1 MKALNGY
8 KEAKTY
14 SERKALPLGSYAAK
28 ILGVKYEA
36 ATKEGNSDMIKLRFD
51 LTDGEFKGFYQQDY
65 DNNTSDDKKWRGTI
79 TLWVPKDDGSERDGW
94 TLRAFKTAM
103 TNIEASNPG
112 YVWDW
117 DENKL
122 VGKVCGINYHEK
134 EWEMNGKTG
143 MAVVPHSVIA
153 LDQVG
158 KVKPGKA
165 KYLNGSAPKT
175 SAGNDDFV
183 NVPEGVSDEIPF

>member
-1 MKALNGY
+1 MKALKGY
-8 KEAKTY
+8 NEAKTY
-14 SERKALPLGSYAAK
+14 SERKTLPLGSYAAK
-28 ILGVKYEA
+28 ILGVKFEA

-79 TLWVPKDDGSERDGW
+79 TLWVPKEDGSERDGW

-117 DENKL
+117 DESKL

-143 MAVVPHSVIA
+143 MAVVPHSIIA

>member
-1 MKALNGY
+1 
-8 KEAKTY
+8 
-14 SERKALPLGSYAAK
+14 
-28 ILGVKYEA
+28 
-36 ATKEGNSDMIKLRFD
+36 
-51 LTDGEFKGFYQQDY
+51 
-65 DNNTSDDKKWRGTI
+65 
-79 TLWVPKDDGSERDGW
+79 
-94 TLRAFKTAM
+94 M

-117 DENKL
+117 DESKL

-143 MAVVPHSVIA
+143 MAVVPHSIIA

-165 KYLNGSAPKT
+165 KYLNGSAPKA